1 MTSAARPARG
11 RPDAWRR
18 AAGLVAPAVAVVV
31 LLVLWQVWVQVQGIE
46 PYVLPSPGRIAR
58 TAVDLAPRLGGHV
71 ATTVGEAA
79 LGLVIGAVAG
89 VALAVLIARFRLARQ
104 VLYPLV
110 AVSQTIPMI
119 VLAPLLVIWFGFGL
133 TPKVVL
139 VALIVVFPV
148 LVATVAGLD
157 GADPEL
163 VDLVRSMGGSRS
175 QVLRVVQLP
184 AARPAFFSGL
194 RIAGTY
200 AIGGAV
206 IAEYLGGSVR
216 ASGLGRLIQRAQ
228 ASYDVDVI
236 FVAVAVVGVLT
247 AALFVVIGVA
257 ARLAVPWLRPSGAGP
272 GPGAV
277 DPAPARAAIT
287 RSETVHREPDQRDL
301 DQPESAQPEP
311 DREESP

>member
-1 MTSAARPARG
+1 MTTSAARTDRPAGSPRR
-11 RPDAWRR
+11 RPVD
-18 AAGLVAPAVAVVV
+18 LVAPVVAVAG
-31 LLVLWQVWVQVQGIE
+31 LLAAWQAWVQVRGIE

-58 TAVDLAPRLGGHV
+58 TAVDIAPRLGGHV

-79 LGLVIGAVAG
+79 LGLAIGAVVG
-89 VALAVLIARFRLARQ
+89 VVLAVVIARFRLARQ

-139 VALIVVFPV
+139 VALIVLFPV
-148 LVATVAGLD
+148 LVATVGGLD

-163 VDLVRSMGGSRS
+163 VDLVRSMGGSRG
-175 QVLRVVQLP
+175 QVLRLVQLP

-236 FVAVAVVGVLT
+236 FVAVALVGLLT
-247 AALFVVIGVA
+247 ALLFVVIGVA
-257 ARLAVPWLRPSGAGP
+257 ARLAVPWLHPSGAGP
-272 GPGAV
+272 A
-277 DPAPARAAIT
+277 PAPPTSAGT
-287 RSETVHREPDQRDL
+287 DQLHL
-301 DQPESAQPEP
+301 DQACPSQSHPTQSHLTPE
-311 DREESP
+311 DSP

>member
-1 MTSAARPARG
+1 MPPSG
-11 RPDAWRR
+11 RTRR
-18 AAGLVAPAVAVVV
+18 VADVVVPAVAFG
-31 LLVLWQVWVQVQGIE
+31 LLLGAWQLWVQVRGIE

-58 TAVDLAPRLGGHV
+58 TALDVAPRLPGHIR
-71 ATTVGEAA
+71 TTVGEAA
-79 LGLVIGAVAG
+79 LGLVIGAAVG
-89 VALAVLIARFRLARQ
+89 VALAVVIAGSRLARQ

-139 VALIVVFPV
+139 VVLIVLFPV
-148 LVATVAGLD
+148 LVATVGGLD

-163 VDLVRSMGGSRS
+163 VDLVRSMGGTRR
-175 QVLRVVQLP
+175 QVLTMVQLP

-216 ASGLGRLIQRAQ
+216 ATGLGRLIQRAQ

-236 FVAVAVVGVLT
+236 FVAVAAVGLLT
-247 AALFVVIGVA
+247 AALFALIGLA
-257 ARLAVPWLRPSGAGP
+257 ARLAVPWQDPDAATGRRP
-272 GPGAV
+272 
-277 DPAPARAAIT
+277 
-287 RSETVHREPDQRDL
+287 
-301 DQPESAQPEP
+301 
-311 DREESP
+311 